1 MQVTSIDGDM
11 LDLMIWRAIG
21 RTSGALETVLEAN
34 PRAASLPQIL
44 PAGVVITIPP
54 EAEQLPPPKSF
65 KLWE

>member
-21 RTSGALETVLEAN
+21 RTSGALEVVLEAN
-34 PRAASLPQIL
+34 PGAAALPQIL
-44 PAGVVITIPP
+44 PAGIVITIPP
-54 EAEQLPPPKSF
+54 EAEQQPVAKSF